1 MAAPLFLVG
10 FMAAGKTSV
19 GRAIA
24 AATGRRFVD
33 LDDEIAARGEPAGA
47 LAARDEPELRRREAA
62 ALAALI
68 ESLGSA
74 GARSSAKRCGESI
87 ESPGSAGARSSA
99 KRCGASIERP
109 GSAGARSS
117 AKRCGELIESPGA
130 AGGAGDPGAVI
141 ATGGGAAA
149 FGDNLERMRA
159 AGLVVA
165 LGVPPDE
172 ARRRAAGDPGGR
184 PLLAQAERLAALRA
198 PSYRRAHAVVDT
210 VGKDVARVAAEVRAV
225 EDVWARLPAAH
236 RGATILAL
244 GERSYAVAVA
254 ASLDAELL
262 RGALGGATRIA
273 VITDDNVARH
283 HLASLRRHLPADPEL
298 FELAPGEASKSF
310 ASYER
315 ACNALVERGLDR
327 GSAIVALGGG
337 VVGDL
342 AGFVAATLYRGIP
355 VVQLPTTIVA
365 MTDAAIGGKTAI
377 DLPAGKNL
385 VGAFWQPR
393 LVACGLDTLATL
405 PARERRAGFGELW
418 KYALLGGA
426 EPWRAVAACAPWA
439 AAPGALAPP
448 PELGLAIDRSIAY
461 KAEIVGRDE
470 REQTG
475 ARLLLNLGHTVGHAI
490 ETASGMLH
498 GEAVALGL
506 LAACRVSAR
515 VLGTPRELERELAA
529 ALAASGLPTDLDRWL
544 GDDVLARVR
553 VDKKRLGAQLR
564 FVAVR
569 EVGACEPIELAVDE
583 LPRIL
588 RPDPGA

>member
-1 MAAPLFLVG
+1 M
-10 FMAAGKTSV
+10 
-19 GRAIA
+19 
-24 AATGRRFVD
+24 
-33 LDDEIAARGEPAGA
+33 
-47 LAARDEPELRRREAA
+47 
-62 ALAALI
+62 
-68 ESLGSA
+68 
-74 GARSSAKRCGESI
+74 
-87 ESPGSAGARSSA
+87 
-99 KRCGASIERP
+99 
-109 GSAGARSS
+109 
-117 AKRCGELIESPGA
+117 
-130 AGGAGDPGAVI
+130 
-141 ATGGGAAA
+141 
-149 FGDNLERMRA
+149 
-159 AGLVVA
+159 
-165 LGVPPDE
+165 
-172 ARRRAAGDPGGR
+172 
-184 PLLAQAERLAALRA
+184 AQAARLAAIRA
-198 PSYRRAHAVVDT
+198 PFYRRAHAVVDT
-210 VGKDVARVAAEVRAV
+210 VGKDLARVAAEVRAV
-225 EDVWARLPAAH
+225 EDVWTRLPAAH
-236 RGATILAL
+236 RGAAILAL
-244 GERSYAVAVA
+244 GERSYAVAVS

-262 RGALGGATRIA
+262 RGALGGATRVA
-273 VITDDNVARH
+273 VITDENVARH
-283 HLASLRRHLPADPEL
+283 HLAPLRRQLPDAEL
-298 FELAPGEASKSF
+298 IELAPGEASKSF
-310 ASYER
+310 ATYER
-315 ACNALVERGLDR
+315 TCNALVERGLDR

-426 EPWRAVAACAPWA
+426 ELWAAVAACAPWA

-448 PELGLAIDRSIAY
+448 PELGRAIDRSIAY

-475 ARLLLNLGHTVGHAI
+475 ARLLLNLGHTIGHAI

-515 VLGTPRELERELAA
+515 LLGTPRELERELAA

-544 GDDVLARVR
+544 REDVLARVR
-553 VDKKRLGAQLR
+553 VDKKRLGAHLR

-569 EVGACEPIELAVDE
+569 EVGSCEPIELAVAE